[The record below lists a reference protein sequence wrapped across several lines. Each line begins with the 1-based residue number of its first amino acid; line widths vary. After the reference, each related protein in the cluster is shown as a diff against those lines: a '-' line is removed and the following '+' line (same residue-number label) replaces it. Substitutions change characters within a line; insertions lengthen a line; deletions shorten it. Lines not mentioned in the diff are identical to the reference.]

1 MGDPETNRRLS
12 ALESGFLKLQE
23 ADSKLVESINHL
35 STDMQLMAQSMSV
48 LAEQLTTSLRQNEQY
63 NSDRLE
69 GARLEAVRESRFS
82 KIEIQLKIVSFIGGA
97 VSVSLIGAIVK
108 LALDS

>member
-23 ADSKLVESINHL
+23 ADSKLVESINQL
-35 STDMQLMAQSMSV
+35 STDMQLMAQSMRV
-48 LAEQLTTSLRQNEQY
+48 LAEQLTASLRQSEQY
-63 NSDRLE
+63 HIDRLE

-82 KIEIQLKIVSFIGGA
+82 KIETQLKVVSFIGSA